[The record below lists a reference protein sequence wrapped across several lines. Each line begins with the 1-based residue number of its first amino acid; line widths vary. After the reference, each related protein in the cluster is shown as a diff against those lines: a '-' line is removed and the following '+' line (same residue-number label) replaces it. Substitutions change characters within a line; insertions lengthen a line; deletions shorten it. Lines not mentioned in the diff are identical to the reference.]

1 MKNRKSIYTWI
12 ALVFAMIFTGCS
24 SDIDE
29 KITVDESSFQIS
41 STIAQ
46 KEDTRLSNNNFG
58 ANDKIGLYIIPYGA
72 DNSTPGSFP
81 QDAHENN
88 IEYVYNGTN
97 WNPINSTP
105 PVWPGKRKADIY
117 SYYPYNSALSELT
130 SETYTFNIQTDQR
143 TASAH
148 AASDFLWAKSEGLS
162 PVKNVQLTFYHR
174 MSLITVNVLS
184 QIDASTRTASD
195 MEVSLLNITPSAI
208 ISMTDG
214 SVSLNASESNT
225 EVQTLVLPDAE
236 TGYDISSASIIP
248 PQTITRGN
256 RFLKIKVGDINYYYQ
271 PNTDIVLESGK
282 HVIFNINVTMLGLNV
297 DYTIINAWED
307 GGSFDN
313 NVSEKAPWVVD
324 LSTIDWNKSLVYNI
338 YHKGIQVG
346 RATKEYIFKS
356 GTIDAQA
363 IVVYPMGTEGLPDL
377 TKGFVAQVMN
387 RNRNTTTG
395 QYEANSNSVHGGS
408 VSFNS
413 SDNTFT
419 SYTAGK
425 SALINKIVINSDG
438 SISSANDNAITVLTT
453 QPVLLTDID
462 NNTYP
467 IVKIGTQYW
476 TAQNFHAE
484 HFQNG
489 DPLTYYYFNDNRD
502 YKESLGALY
511 TWTTIMDSRGIAPEG
526 WQVPGEPDWQSIYRY
541 LTPNAG
547 MKMKANT
554 MWNNLNN
561 GDNVS
566 GFSGLPG
573 GRRTNT
579 GTYNEI
585 NSYGQWWASTVYGTN
600 TAYRLYLSSGD
611 NAMHLDNIGT
621 SYTQSV
627 RLISKTPL

>member
-1 MKNRKSIYTWI
+1 MKNRKNIYTWI
-12 ALVFAMIFTGCS
+12 VLLSTLLFSGCS

-29 KITVDESSFQIS
+29 KITEEGNNIQIS
-41 STIAQ
+41 PTISL
-46 KEDTRLSNNNFG
+46 KDDTRLSNNSFEI
-58 ANDKIGLYIIPYGA
+58 NDKIGLYIIPYQA
-72 DNSTPGSFP
+72 DDATPGSFP
-81 QDAHENN
+81 QDAHGNN

-97 WNPINSTP
+97 WNPANSTP

-117 SYYPYNSALSELT
+117 SYYPYDSVLSELT
-130 SETYTFNIQTDQR
+130 SEAYTFNIQTDQR

-162 PVKNVQLTFYHR
+162 PMKNVPLTFYHR
-174 MSLITVNVLS
+174 MSLVSVNVLS
-184 QIDASTRTASD
+184 QIDASTRTASG
-195 MEVSLLNITPSAI
+195 MEVSLLNITPSTT

-214 SVSLNASESNT
+214 SVTLNTSGSNE
-225 EVQTLVLPDAE
+225 EVQTRVHSNAE
-236 TGYDISSASIIP
+236 AGYDMSCASIIP
-248 PQTITRGN
+248 PQTIARGKH
-256 RFLKIKVGDINYYYQ
+256 FIKIKVDDINYYYQ
-271 PNTDIVLESGK
+271 PTTDIVLESGK
-282 HVIFNINVTMLGLNV
+282 QVIFNINVTMLGLNV
-297 DYTIINAWED
+297 DYTIINEWED

-313 NVSEKAPWVVD
+313 NVSEKAPWVAD
-324 LSTIDWNKSLVYNI
+324 LSSIDWSKSLVHNI

-377 TKGFVAQVMN
+377 TKGFVTQVMN

-438 SISSANDNAITVLTT
+438 SISSANDNAITLLTT

-476 TAQNFHAE
+476 TAQNYRAE

-502 YKESLGALY
+502 
-511 TWTTIMDSRGIAPEG
+511 
-526 WQVPGEPDWQSIYRY
+526 
-541 LTPNAG
+541 
-547 MKMKANT
+547 
-554 MWNNLNN
+554 
-561 GDNVS
+561 
-566 GFSGLPG
+566 
-573 GRRTNT
+573 
-579 GTYNEI
+579 
-585 NSYGQWWASTVYGTN
+585 
-600 TAYRLYLSSGD
+600 
-611 NAMHLDNIGT
+611 
-621 SYTQSV
+621 
-627 RLISKTPL
+627 